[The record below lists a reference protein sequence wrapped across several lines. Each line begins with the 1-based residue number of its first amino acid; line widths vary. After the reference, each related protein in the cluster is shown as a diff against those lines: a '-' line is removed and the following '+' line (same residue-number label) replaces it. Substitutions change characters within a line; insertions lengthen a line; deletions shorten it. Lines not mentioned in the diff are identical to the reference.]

1 MATFTWNDSYSVNI
15 KILDEQHKKLFAMID
30 ELHNAM
36 SSGKGKEVIGNV
48 LDEML
53 EYTKTHFTTEEKL
66 LEKYHYPRLSAQQK
80 EHAAFVQKVS
90 EMQQKMKAGSLTLS
104 IEVSQFLKDWLT
116 KHILGSDK
124 EYGQFLV
131 EKGEH

>member
-15 KILDEQHKKLFAMID
+15 KKLDEQHKKLFAMID
-30 ELHNAM
+30 ELHSAM
-36 SSGKGKEVIGNV
+36 SSGKGKEVIGKV

-53 EYTKTHFTTEEKL
+53 EYTQTHFTTEEKL
-66 LEKYHYPRLSAQQK
+66 LEKHHYPHLDIQQK
-80 EHAAFVQKVS
+80 EHAAFIQKVS
-90 EMQQKMKAGSLTLS
+90 EMQQKMKNGSLTLS

-124 EYGQFLV
+124 EYAQFLV
-131 EKGEH
+131 EKGER